1 MDYLGPT
8 LIVFAV
14 LIAVTVAVVVFE
26 PASPFARWIKLA
38 ERYATDERPSQ
49 IQFSNELIEF
59 GGTRGALK
67 PLAEGLRF
75 DITLDDFGLWLICR
89 GETPEDFATR
99 LKIPGTHVRF
109 IEQRGDAYLFDLFAE
124 PPVRI
129 ALQGPAGRE
138 VFERKTAGASG
149 E

>member
-1 MDYLGPT
+1 MEYLGPT

-14 LIAVTVAVVVFE
+14 LIAVTVATVAFE
-26 PASPFARWIKLA
+26 PASPFVRWLKLA

-67 PLAEGLRF
+67 PLADGLRF
-75 DITLDDFGLWLICR
+75 NITLDDFGLWLICR
-89 GETPEDFATR
+89 GETPEGIPPR

-109 IEQRGDAYLFDLFAE
+109 VEQRGEAYLFDLFAE

-129 ALQGPAGRE
+129 AMQGAAGRE
-138 VFERKTAGASG
+138 VFERKTA
-149 E
+149 